1 MSVTVRPIVVGWDTS
16 PGSQYA
22 VRWAAALASR
32 LNRPLRLIFAVESP
46 AAELGGVAFAYAQT
60 FTADEVNAIFEP
72 AQQIIESVSAG
83 HPVSTEAIEGHPA
96 SVLIQATKSAEL
108 VVLGSRG
115 HSRLVSTLI
124 GSVSDAVAS
133 HGFCPV
139 VVARGDSTSVDPQ
152 GPVVVGADGSRIS
165 HQAVLFAAKFADA
178 AATRLVAVCAAPD
191 PVQLIAPEVIV
202 DIDHAQEVHDQAQR
216 YLGEAIGG
224 LRQDYPDLV
233 IDTRIVDV
241 PAGFALTEVAED
253 VGAQLVVVGSHGRG
267 GFTGMLLGSVSRTV
281 LHHAGCP
288 VAVLRSQ

>member
-16 PGSQYA
+16 PGAQQA
-22 VRWAAALASR
+22 VRWAADWAR
-32 LNRPLRLIFAVESP
+32 RWGRPLRLIFAVESP

-60 FTADEVNAIFEP
+60 FTPEEVDAIFEP
-72 AQQIIESVSAG
+72 ALQIIETVAAG

-96 SVLIQATKSAEL
+96 SVLIQATKSADL
-108 VVLGSRG
+108 VVLGTRG

-139 VVARGDSTSVDPQ
+139 VVARGDSDSIDSQ
-152 GPVVVGADGSRIS
+152 APVVVGADGSRIS

-178 AATRLVAVCAAPD
+178 AGTRLVAVCAAPD

-202 DIDHAQEVHDQAQR
+202 DVGHAQEVHDHAQR

-241 PAGFALTEVAED
+241 PAGLALTEVADD
-253 VGAQLVVVGSHGRG
+253 VAAQLVVVGSHGRG

-281 LHHAGCP
+281 LHHARCP
-288 VAVLRSQ
+288 VAVLRSH